1 MYITLLAISIGV
13 TLIVSFS
20 SYLVYLREKSQTQRE
35 LLVEGE
41 RNLERLIQFVDA
53 EYRTVSEDL
62 AFLSRNPAFAS
73 YLDSEPLIARKAIE
87 NTLATYGE
95 IRGNYTKIR
104 LIDTAGVERLK
115 VEYAKEGIKINEG
128 LQFKGDRYYFK
139 GSKKLRPGEIYISYF
154 DLNKEFGEYA
164 KPYQPVLRFSTPF
177 SNDSGQ
183 IKGNV
188 VLTFDGNNILKYSNQ
203 LERSEQLEMY
213 ILTASTGYIRGQ
225 FP

>member
-73 YLDSEPLIARKAIE
+73 YLDSEPLIARKAIASSR
-87 NTLATYGE
+87 T
-95 IRGNYTKIR
+95 
-104 LIDTAGVERLK
+104 D
-115 VEYAKEGIKINEG
+115 
-128 LQFKGDRYYFK
+128 
-139 GSKKLRPGEIYISYF
+139 
-154 DLNKEFGEYA
+154 
-164 KPYQPVLRFSTPF
+164 VLC
-177 SNDSGQ
+177 
-183 IKGNV
+183 
-188 VLTFDGNNILKYSNQ
+188 L
-203 LERSEQLEMY
+203 
-213 ILTASTGYIRGQ
+213 
-225 FP
+225 